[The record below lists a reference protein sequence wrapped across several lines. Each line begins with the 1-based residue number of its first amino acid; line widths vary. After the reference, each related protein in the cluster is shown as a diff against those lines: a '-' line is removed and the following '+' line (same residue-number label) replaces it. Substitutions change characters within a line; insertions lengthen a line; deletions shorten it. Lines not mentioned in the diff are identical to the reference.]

1 MVIMMTFE
9 RKQMTPIEI
18 ERLTPALILHT
29 GRSAWSRDMRA
40 KYIDSL
46 IRGWDTPPIYL
57 REVNETMVVV
67 DGSNRVRA
75 ITDFIHDGFPVRSMP
90 IIGGGDPRPTKP
102 DGLKFTDA
110 MTREPTMM
118 AAFAGNR
125 IPVTVIRGAEDDEL
139 AEFIIRTDLRP
150 F

>member
-1 MVIMMTFE
+1 MMTFE
-9 RKQMTPIEI
+9 HKQMTPVEI
-18 ERLTPALILHT
+18 EQLASTLILHT
-29 GRSAWSRDMRA
+29 GQSSWPKDVRA

-57 REVNETMVVV
+57 REVSETMVVV

-75 ITDFIHDGFPVRSMP
+75 ITDFIRGRFPIQDIP
-90 IIGGGDPRPTKP
+90 ITGDADHAAL
-102 DGLKFTDA
+102 DGLTFTDA
-110 MTREPTMM
+110 MARAPAMM
-118 AAFAGNR
+118 ATFVGTS
-125 IPVTVIRGAEDDEL
+125 IPVTIIHGADDDEL

>member
-1 MVIMMTFE
+1 MMVTMMTFE

-29 GRSAWSRDMRA
+29 GRSAWSSDMRA

-75 ITDFIHDGFPVRSMP
+75 ITDFIHGGFPIKGMA
-90 IIGGGDPRPTKP
+90 ITGDADHAAL

-110 MTREPTMM
+110 MAREPAMM
-118 AAFAGNR
+118 AAFAGDR

>member
-1 MVIMMTFE
+1 MMTFE
-9 RKQMTPIEI
+9 HKQMTPIEI
-18 ERLTPALILHT
+18 EQLASTLILHT
-29 GRSAWSRDMRA
+29 GQSSWSKDVRA

-57 REVNETMVVV
+57 REVNETMAVV

-75 ITDFIHDGFPVRSMP
+75 ITDFIHGGFPIKDIP
-90 IIGGGDPRPTKP
+90 ITGNADHHVL

-110 MTREPTMM
+110 MAREPAMM
-118 AAFAGNR
+118 AAFVGTS
-125 IPVTVIRGAEDDEL
+125 IPVTIIHGADDDEL